1 MSETLS
7 GIVYAQNKM
16 KELYNFFNT
25 TFSLHEGTW
34 NVVKNIFSEHSL
46 KKGEYYV
53 EEGKIAKKFG

>member
-34 NVVKNIFSEHSL
+34 NVVKKYI
-46 KKGEYYV
+46 
-53 EEGKIAKKFG
+53 